1 MAILTAENIHKN
13 YIIDGKS
20 LPVLK
25 GVSLEVKSG
34 EILVI
39 QGPSGAGKSTLL
51 HIMGLLD
58 EPTGGEVRIEGK
70 LFKKGRHRKSAKI
83 RAKYIGFV
91 FQFYNLLAD
100 FNVLENVCLPGMIA
114 SGRYIINKSLRK
126 EAKEM
131 LDWVGLSHRLK
142 HRPSELSGGEQQRA
156 AIARALINRPKLLLA
171 DEPTGNLDSQNA
183 DKVWSL
189 LVNLRKEQR
198 QTVVIVT
205 HNEELAKRGDR
216 VVRMVDGKIVW

>member
-1 MAILTAENIHKN
+1 MILTALDIHKN
-13 YIIDGKS
+13 YIIEGKS

-25 GVSLEVKSG
+25 GVSLEVRPR

-58 EPTGGEVRIEGK
+58 EPTRGEVWISGR
-70 LFKKGRHRKSAKI
+70 LFRKGRSRKSAKV

-114 SGRYIINKSLRK
+114 NGRFVINKSLKK
-126 EAKEM
+126 EASEI
-131 LDWVGLSHRLK
+131 LDWVGLSHRLL

-156 AIARALINRPKLLLA
+156 AIARALINKPKLLLA

-183 DKVWSL
+183 DRVWAL
-189 LVNLRKEQR
+189 LVNLRDEQG

-216 VVRMVDGKIVW
+216 VIHLVDGKIG